1 MLGRLLGGE
10 TRSISYQTVWG
21 SGGDWPVG
29 NYIPGI
35 NVGADQ
41 ALKISTVYAC
51 VRLYVDTISTLP
63 VDTFI
68 RRDGNR
74 TPFRPKPAWV
84 DQPDTGITRQ
94 DHLAQVLMSLF
105 IDGNAFVLVLRNGIG
120 DIVALSVL
128 DPFRVQI
135 RRNAAREV
143 EYVFDHKN
151 VFTADEILHVTEMKK
166 PGELRGISR
175 MEQLKDSL
183 GLAKALEVFAAQFF
197 GNGSVTDIVI
207 EAPGALTKDQAEEL
221 KAGWEAHHRG
231 LSRAHRPGVLA
242 GGAKV
247 SKVGVDPEESQLLDS
262 RKFAVEDIARAF
274 RVPPSL
280 LGIPGTTS
288 YASVEENAIQ
298 WVRFSLTPIVARLE
312 AAYSSLLPSTAFV
325 RFNMDSLLRGDTT
338 TRFAAYSTGLQSG
351 FFSINDVLRLEDMA
365 PVEGGDVHRV
375 PLANVDLS
383 AANLT
388 ETDKKVGMAQKLI
401 FAGFDPASVLEA
413 LGLPP
418 MTHTGVPSAQL
429 QPIAIINPTDPTQ
442 AYPV

>member
-1 MLGRLLGGE
+1 MLGRLFGGE
-10 TRSISYQTVWG
+10 SRSMSYQTVWG
-21 SGGDWPVG
+21 SGHDWPLG
-29 NYIPGI
+29 SPIPGI
-35 NVGADQ
+35 NLTGDQ

-51 VRLYVDTISTLP
+51 VRIYVDTISTLP

-68 RRDGNR
+68 RRDGDR
-74 TPFRPKPAWV
+74 VPFRPKPAWV
-84 DQPDTGITRQ
+84 DRPDTGVSRQ

-105 IDGNAFVLVLRNGIG
+105 VDGNAFVLVLRNPVR
-120 DIVALSVL
+120 DVVALTPL
-128 DPFRVQI
+128 DPFRVEV
-135 RRNAAREV
+135 RRNALREI
-143 EYVFDHKN
+143 EYVYDHKT
-151 VFTADEILHVTEMKK
+151 VFTADEILHITEMRK

-175 MEQLKDSL
+175 MAQLKDSL

-207 EAPGALTKDQAEEL
+207 EAPGQLTPEQAEAL
-221 KAGWEAHHRG
+221 AAGWENHHRG
-231 LSRAHRPGVLA
+231 LAKAHRPGVLA
-242 GGAKV
+242 GGATVTKI
-247 SKVGVDPEESQLLDS
+247 GVDPEESQLLDS
-262 RKFAVEDIARAF
+262 RRFQVEDICRAF

-280 LGIPGTTS
+280 MGIPGTTS
-288 YASVEENAIQ
+288 YASVEQNAIQ

-312 AAYSSLLPSTAFV
+312 SAYSTLLPSTAFV
-325 RFNMDSLLRGDTT
+325 RFNMDSLLRGDTS

-351 FFSINDVLRLEDMA
+351 FFSINDVRKLEDLS
-365 PVEGGDVHRV
+365 PIDGGDSVRV

-388 ETDKKVGMAQKLI
+388 EMDKKVNMAQKLM
-401 FAGFDPASVLEA
+401 FAGFEPASVLAA

-442 AYPV
+442 AYQV